1 MSHHIVFYAPLWGE
15 DEGGVHAAANEQ
27 QAIGRVLRIGQR
39 RDVNVHRILAKGPK
53 GQETIEERV
62 VEPQHVRVGD
72 EAGGDQLTRSAGLTA
87 R

>member
-1 MSHHIVFYAPLWGE
+1 M
-15 DEGGVHAAANEQ
+15 
-27 QAIGRVLRIGQR
+27 LRIGQR

-72 EAGGDQLTRSAGLTA
+72 EAGGDQLTRAAGLTA

>member
-1 MSHHIVFYAPLWGE
+1 M
-15 DEGGVHAAANEQ
+15 
-27 QAIGRVLRIGQR
+27 LRIGQR

-62 VEPQHVRVGD
+62 VEPQLVRVGD